1 MNAPLFSAQNQQQR
15 SRTTQG
21 TGSYAVRLRPLR
33 KAKREE
39 PQMSEETRKTFE
51 AISDPANA
59 HLFTVKAAL
68 KAFKRVKS

>member
-1 MNAPLFSAQNQQQR
+1 M
-15 SRTTQG
+15 
-21 TGSYAVRLRPLR
+21 RLRPLR
-33 KAKREE
+33 KVKREE